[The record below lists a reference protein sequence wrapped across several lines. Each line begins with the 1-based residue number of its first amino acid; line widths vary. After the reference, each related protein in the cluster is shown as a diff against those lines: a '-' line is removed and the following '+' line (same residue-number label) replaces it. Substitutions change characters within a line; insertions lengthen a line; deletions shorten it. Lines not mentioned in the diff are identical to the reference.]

1 MQLWL
6 SAARMP
12 HRSAASRSSVCF
24 SCNATPSR
32 ESANCSAAT
41 PRASASTDASAFV
54 LPSASASSGS
64 GCSLGGSPLAQ
75 AVPDLRHGPRE
86 CLLRA
91 GSACVLPL
99 AAHANRIAALKSP
112 NQSPP
117 VSHTRVRS
125 GRSPGRHRRPP
136 SQSDTGSETSRGE
149 AGEAQVA
156 LRVILPSRQN
166 LRVCVCASGRRWRA
180 RHRAPRPLR
189 ARHGSVGLTSARRRH
204 LAAAKAR
211 RSRPRARARRE
222 GCASAR
228 ALAQSAAG
236 GCRRQRRGRAAQAA
250 RAAGCGKQG
259 RQCRALVWSE
269 RRAGRRGQ
277 RGGAWRLGHL
287 CSATGGRRPWA
298 AVAVRAAQSVRARV
312 GPYCGRAVGLL
323 RTPPAESESSTLA
336 GRRPSAGKSAANT
349 SSRLGARGA
358 PACEAVAPQ
367 LCVF

>member
-1 MQLWL
+1 MPPTRRQRLRPPPRR
-6 SAARMP
+6 ACQP
-12 HRSAASRSSVCF
+12 HRRAEEPKPEPAGEPHTRTVRPLPWQAPSTSVTERYRVGDLARRGWRGASGAAS
-24 SCNATPSR
+24 NIAITA
-32 ESANCSAAT
+32 ES
-41 PRASASTDASAFV
+41 
-54 LPSASASSGS
+54 
-64 GCSLGGSPLAQ
+64 
-75 AVPDLRHGPRE
+75 E
-86 CLLRA
+86 
-91 GSACVLPL
+91 
-99 AAHANRIAALKSP
+99 
-112 NQSPP
+112 
-117 VSHTRVRS
+117 RV
-125 GRSPGRHRRPP
+125 
-136 SQSDTGSETSRGE
+136 
-149 AGEAQVA
+149 
-156 LRVILPSRQN
+156 
-166 LRVCVCASGRRWRA
+166 RVCVCASGRRWRA

-236 GCRRQRRGRAAQAA
+236 GCRRQRGGRAAQAA

-298 AVAVRAAQSVRARV
+298 AVAVRAAQSVLARV
-312 GPYCGRAVGLL
+312 GPCCGRVVGLL